1 MSKPVVAA
9 NDVAPSTASTVL
21 SKAVLRAA
29 DQFDMRQTSLAKVLG
44 LSAATVSRLGSGDWF
59 LTEESKPWELATA
72 FVRVYRSLS
81 AITGGQQPAMRSWL
95 HSHNEALGGEPAQ
108 LILTTEGLIHVLHY
122 LDAARSRI

>member
-1 MSKPVVAA
+1 MTKPAVAA
-9 NDVAPSTASTVL
+9 NDAAPSAASSVL

-29 DQFDMRQTSLAKVLG
+29 DQLDMRQAALARLLG
-44 LSAATVSRLGSGDWF
+44 LSTATVSRLASGDWF
-59 LTEESKPWELATA
+59 LAEDSKPWELATA

-95 HSHNEALGGEPAQ
+95 YSHNDALNGEPAH

>member
-1 MSKPVVAA
+1 MSKPAVAA
-9 NDVAPSTASTVL
+9 NDVAHSAASSVL

-29 DQFDMRQTSLAKVLG
+29 DQFDMRQAALAKVLG
-44 LSAATVSRLGSGDWF
+44 LSTATVSRLASGDWF
-59 LTEESKPWELATA
+59 FAEDSKAWELATA

-81 AITGGQQPAMRSWL
+81 AITGGQLQAMRSWL
-95 HSHNEALGGEPAQ
+95 HSHNDALNGEPAQ